1 MFSASDA
8 DTVTRRDGSRL
19 EGRVVTVDAE
29 AVVLQTDAGAQ
40 RIPRADVLA
49 ISFEA
54 PAPPLKVEIRNVRAD
69 DAADLL
75 VEGEA
80 VVTDARD
87 GGSWID
93 ITSRLKEGNNRLGLR
108 MRNTHGTW
116 AFRFHLRING
126 TIVPVACGTPAK
138 VDDPCT
144 AYGHTGIE
152 TGTIEVGPIWL
163 HVDRALGRAELLP

>member
-1 MFSASDA
+1 MVATDSGTQRLRRVDVAS
-8 DTVTRRDGSRL
+8 
-19 EGRVVTVDAE
+19 
-29 AVVLQTDAGAQ
+29 
-40 RIPRADVLA
+40 

-54 PAPPLKVEIRNVRAD
+54 PVAPLKVEIRNVRAD

-80 VVTDARD
+80 VVTDARE

-93 ITSRLKEGNNRLGLR
+93 ITPRLKEGNNRLGLR
-108 MRNTHGTW
+108 IRNSRGTW

-126 TIVPVACGTPAK
+126 DVVPVACGTPLK
-138 VDDPCT
+138 PDDPCT
-144 AYGHTGIE
+144 AFGHTGLE
-152 TGTIEVGPIWL
+152 SGTIEVGPIWL